1 MYLKDIPKSNRF
13 SQYTNE
19 RLSKFRENF
28 WNSTIRIQIKVK
40 KAELPTWIYAMFSL
54 CILLIVFTFKRR
66 QNTKKHMVCHHEFQ
80 ENEVAYRCLEG
91 FSDITWQPHVF
102 NFPKP
107 IRIGYLTTNQNLIKT
122 AKKFQ
127 QHNFVKHAFK
137 HLNMWIVTTR

>member
-1 MYLKDIPKSNRF
+1 MKFWAQRKYDISGLLPVRTRVLFNIPKSNRF

-19 RLSKFRENF
+19 RLSKFREKF
-28 WNSTIRIQIKVK
+28 WNFLIWIQMKVK

-91 FSDITWQPHVF
+91 FSDITWQTNVF
-102 NFPKP
+102 NFES
-107 IRIGYLTTNQNLIKT
+107 TNQNWVSDNQSKPD
-122 AKKFQ
+122 
-127 QHNFVKHAFK
+127 
-137 HLNMWIVTTR
+137 